1 MSFLLNPMT
10 GVYVLAALIPAAVL
24 LFYVYRHDKI
34 EKEPPKLLLLL
45 LLGGVLAIPPPSCW
59 RPSWG
64 ARSTGSSF
72 SPSLCTPATA
82 P

>member
-45 LLGGVLAIPPPSCW
+45 
-59 RPSWG
+59 PSWG